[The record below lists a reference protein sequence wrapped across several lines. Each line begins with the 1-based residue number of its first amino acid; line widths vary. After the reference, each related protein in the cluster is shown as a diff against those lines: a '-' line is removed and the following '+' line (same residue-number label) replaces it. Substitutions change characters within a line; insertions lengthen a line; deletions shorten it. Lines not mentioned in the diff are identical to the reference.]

1 MISRIRVHV
10 GLVVCLVCVAA
21 GIAVPRGKVLFEG
34 KSEFN
39 SSIRV
44 VEDARGLRTLTF
56 GEGDTDQSTVKVG
69 DPDWLEL
76 RYTRVMPVALAAV
89 EKPRRILIV
98 GLGGGSIPNFLHKY
112 YPDTHIDVVDI
123 DPVVVEVAKKYF
135 GFREDKTLRV
145 HVADGR
151 AFIEKCE
158 KPYDVIFLD
167 AYGPENIPYALAT
180 REFLQAVRKAVAPKG
195 VVVANLWSRSTNR
208 LYDSMVR
215 TYIDVFDEVH
225 VVDIRNSGNVVLLAL
240 PHQPKLN
247 RDTLARQAR
256 ILSREKK
263 FPFNLGPLVKY
274 GCRQP
279 DKKEKSASI
288 LLDKKS
294 KPSDSGEDQRRRS
307 SDSRPL
313 TMIQPQPEG
322 REGSAG
328 EGQEPYMTWTYL

>member
-1 MISRIRVHV
+1 MINRIRIHV

-21 GIAVPRGKVLFEG
+21 SIAVPRGKVLFEG

-39 SSIRV
+39 SSIKV
-44 VEDARGLRTLTF
+44 VEDAKGLRTLTF

-69 DPDWLEL
+69 DPDRLEL

-89 EKPRRILIV
+89 DKPKRILIV

-158 KPYDVIFLD
+158 KPYDMIFLD
-167 AYGPENIPYALAT
+167 AYGAENIPYALAT
-180 REFLQAVRKAVAPKG
+180 REFLQAVRKAVTPKG
-195 VVVANLWSRSTNR
+195 VVVTNLWSRSSNR

-240 PHQPKLN
+240 PHQPKLT

-256 ILSREKK
+256 KLSREKK
-263 FPFNLGPLVKY
+263 LPFNLGRLVKY

-288 LLDKKS
+288 LLDKKK
-294 KPSDSGEDQRRRS
+294 KPSDSGED
-307 SDSRPL
+307 
-313 TMIQPQPEG
+313 
-322 REGSAG
+322 
-328 EGQEPYMTWTYL
+328 